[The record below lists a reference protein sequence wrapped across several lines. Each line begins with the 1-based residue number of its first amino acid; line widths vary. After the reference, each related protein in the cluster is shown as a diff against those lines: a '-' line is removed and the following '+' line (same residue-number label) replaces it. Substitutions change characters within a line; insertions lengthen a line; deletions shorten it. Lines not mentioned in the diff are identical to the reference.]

1 MVVGTLVA
9 DGSSARAADTAP
21 ATTATTA
28 GSPAP
33 AAGSGTTAATDSN
46 GEGAKAAPTRPATG
60 YGFGDDKPARS
71 APPARHHVAHRPG
84 APIVT
89 LPGFEMLAD
98 GGSRL
103 FVQVSKNVEVAEQ
116 KGMSAPAHA
125 AKGKA
130 GKGKGST
137 TTAAH
142 PTITYVLKGA
152 QVLRRNNQNALVT
165 VHFNTPVARAR
176 LIPTGRDVRFVV
188 DLRADT
194 APTFKVVAA
203 KENSAILQ
211 IDFPKGDFLPNGA
224 DDTPEPVSPD
234 APKVFEKDDTQ

>member
-21 ATTATTA
+21 ATTATTSA
-28 GSPAP
+28 SPAP
-33 AAGSGTTAATDSN
+33 AAGSGTTAATDAN
-46 GEGAKAAPTRPATG
+46 GAAAPSAPTRPATG

-71 APPARHHVAHRPG
+71 A
-84 APIVT
+84 
-89 LPGFEMLAD
+89 
-98 GGSRL
+98 
-103 FVQVSKNVEVAEQ
+103 
-116 KGMSAPAHA
+116 
-125 AKGKA
+125 KGKA

-137 TTAAH
+137 TSAAH